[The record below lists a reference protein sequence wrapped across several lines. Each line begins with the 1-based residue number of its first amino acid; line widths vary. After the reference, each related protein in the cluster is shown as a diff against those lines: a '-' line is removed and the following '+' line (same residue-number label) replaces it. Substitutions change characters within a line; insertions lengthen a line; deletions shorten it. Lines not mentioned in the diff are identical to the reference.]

1 MRGPEEGSVE
11 GLGAGLPVMD
21 GAVTGA
27 FAGGFEGLGVDATA
41 ATTWDVETA
50 GAAAGAGGVWA
61 VTRVIGPGGATGGVV
76 ILGS

>member
-1 MRGPEEGSVE
+1 
-11 GLGAGLPVMD
+11 MD

-27 FAGGFEGLGVDATA
+27 FAGGFEGLGFEGLGVDSTA

-61 VTRVIGPGGATGGVV
+61 VTKVIGPGGATGGVV